1 MTMRVRVRDF
11 ALLIWGLVRRPGM
24 ERRLEGEMQFH
35 LEMLTERNIRA
46 GLEPAEARRV
56 ALASFGGTER
66 YKDDARDEYRSRRLD
81 ELGQDVRYAVRVMRR
96 NPGFTIAA
104 ALTFALG
111 IGASTAMFSLVY
123 GVLLRPLPYADP
135 DRLVVLW
142 ERKLGGGNDH
152 NVVAVPT
159 FEAWRERARS
169 FDGMAALVPL
179 PATIAG
185 APTAERVMG
194 AEVSAGYFRLLGVAP
209 ALGREFAAEEEQ
221 SGGANVLVLS
231 HGFWQSHYGG
241 DRSVLGRALTVDGR
255 PHTIIGVMP
264 ADFDPPRFAWLG
276 DQAFWRPFGAT
287 ESNRSWGRFLLV
299 IARVRPTVPIDA
311 ARRELEAVSA
321 QLATEVKANEGWSVT
336 LLGLSEQITGDVRL
350 PLLVLLGAVGLL
362 LLMAITNVANLT
374 LGLVRRRE
382 HELAVRRAIG
392 ATSSRLFRQLMTQSA
407 VVGAIGCV
415 IGVVAAIAGVR
426 GVLTLL
432 PPEMPRTSSI
442 RVDTTVL
449 LFSVAVSMI
458 ASLGVGAIAAA
469 PGVRGGSQ
477 ALRQSDGRSAARLRG
492 GALVTVEIALGL
504 VLTVLAGLTVRTF
517 SALRTVDL
525 GFNADR
531 VVMTRVG
538 LSGPRYQAPESR
550 ARFFGELLGRIR
562 ALPGVQAASA
572 VSTRPFGGMGP
583 ATTLGDASAPPTGDT
598 LVADVRVADASLFQT
613 LRIPLLA
620 GATFDAR
627 DALDAPPRILIN
639 ETMARALW
647 PRGAIGKRARI
658 LMYGGISPEVIGVV
672 GDVHLMD
679 ARTPPRATVYLAAT
693 RFPSETWDVI
703 VRANVDPN
711 ALVSSLRAAV
721 SALDPAVPTS
731 LVTTL
736 DGLVARTLA
745 RDRFTAVL
753 LGAFAVVSLLLATI
767 GIYGVFAGDVAQRRK
782 EIGIRVALG
791 APSTGVIAL
800 VMRRAI
806 QRAMFGI
813 ALGIVGALLAARA
826 MASLLFGVASTDPV
840 SFIGVAVLVL
850 IVAVVATLVPALR
863 AARVSPLVAIRVD

>member
-1 MTMRVRVRDF
+1 MTMRVRMRDF
-11 ALLIWGLVRRPGM
+11 ALLIAGLARRHGM

-35 LEMLTERNIRA
+35 LEMLTERHIRA

-81 ELGQDVRYAVRVMRR
+81 ELGRDVRYAVRVMRR

-123 GVLLRPLPYADP
+123 GVLLRPLPYTDP

-169 FDGMAALVPL
+169 FDDMAALVPL
-179 PATIAG
+179 PATMAG

-209 ALGREFAAEEEQ
+209 ALGRGFTAEEEQ

-241 DRSVLGRALTVDGR
+241 DRSVLGRGLTVDGR
-255 PHTIIGVMP
+255 THTIIGVMP

-299 IARVRPTVPIDA
+299 VARVRPTVPIDA
-311 ARRELEAVSA
+311 ARRELEAIAA
-321 QLATEVKANEGWSVT
+321 QLATEVKTNEGWSVT

-407 VVGAIGCV
+407 VVGAVGCV

-449 LFSVAVSMI
+449 VFSVAVSMI
-458 ASLGVGAIAAA
+458 ASFGVGAIAAA
-469 PGVRGGSQ
+469 RGGRGGSQ
-477 ALRQSDGRSAARLRG
+477 TLRQSDGRSAARLRG

-538 LSGPRYQAPESR
+538 LSGPRYQTPESR
-550 ARFFGELLGRIR
+550 ARFFDELLGRIR

-572 VSTRPFGGMGP
+572 VSTRPFGGMAP
-583 ATTLGDASAPPTGDT
+583 ATTLGDASAPPTGDS

-658 LMYGGISPEVIGVV
+658 PMYGGISPEVIGVV

-711 ALVSSLRAAV
+711 ALVSALRAAV

-753 LGAFAVVSLLLATI
+753 LGAFAVVSLLLATV

-806 QRAMFGI
+806 QRALLGI
-813 ALGIVGALLAARA
+813 ALGIAGALLAARA

-840 SFIGVAVLVL
+840 SFVGVAVLLL